1 MAFTGVPQ
9 HQKECSVLVL
19 CISVSVHPSLKRR
32 VTKLLE
38 ASGDLSATCRNKQT
52 FTIALA
58 SVDKLKLSDSQM
70 CMSLDCGRKQE
81 CQHEHGEQTNS
92 TQTGP
97 SRKCCEATMQVT
109 AGLSINQLLFI
120 KR

>member
-19 CISVSVHPSLKRR
+19 CISVSVHPSLKHR

-52 FTIALA
+52 FTIELT
-58 SVDKLKLSDSQM
+58 SVDKLKLSNSQM
-70 CMSLDCGRKQE
+70 CMSVDCGRKQE
-81 CQHEHGEQTNS
+81 FPT
-92 TQTGP
+92 
-97 SRKCCEATMQVT
+97 
-109 AGLSINQLLFI
+109 
-120 KR
+120 